1 MSMPYFKS
9 GEVSLYYEVH
19 GQGEPVVL
27 VNGIFM
33 NTKSWYSQTTHLVN
47 SNYLV
52 ILHDM
57 RGQWNSDKPADETQY
72 SLEIHVEDLKNLLNH
87 LNVEK
92 VHLVGTSYGG
102 IVAMLFTL
110 RYPEYVNDLTII
122 TSVSEVMPELKVKIL
137 RWLEGALTGDAR
149 KFVLSWINDVY
160 SDDFI
165 IRSGGE
171 ALLNKLV
178 SLYSSGFDFN
188 AAAKLLK
195 TSLSLESRPLTPYL
209 REINVPTLVIAADED
224 RIMPPKYSRIIA
236 ENIRGSSLVIIK
248 ESGHAVIIEK
258 PQELNY
264 LLLGFISSNKIRKS

>member
-1 MSMPYFKS
+1 MPYFKS

-19 GQGEPVVL
+19 GRGEPVVL

-33 NTKSWYSQTTHLVN
+33 NTKSWYAQTTHLVN
-47 SNYLV
+47 SNYSV
-52 ILHDM
+52 VLHDM
-57 RGQWNSDKPADETQY
+57 RGQWNSDKPLDETQY

-102 IVAMLFTL
+102 VVAMLFTL
-110 RYPEYVNDLTII
+110 KHPEYVNDLTVI

-149 KFVLSWINDVY
+149 RFVLSWINDVY

-165 IRSGGE
+165 VKSGGE
-171 ALLNKLV
+171 VLVNKLV
-178 SLYSSGFDFN
+178 NLYSSGFDFN

-195 TSLSLESRPLTPYL
+195 TSLSLESKPLTPYL
-209 REINVPTLVIAADED
+209 REINVPTLVVAADED
-224 RIMPPKYSRIIA
+224 RIMPPKYSKAIA
-236 ENIRGSSLVIIK
+236 ENIKGSSLVIVK

-264 LLLGFISSNKIRKS
+264 LLLGFISSNRIRKGY